1 MSCSSIDLKEY
12 FFGEASSEDRRRV
25 EDHLESCAGCSEEL
39 SRLQLTQATL
49 SALRDEELPHRIAFV
64 SDKVFEPR
72 WYQRLWN
79 SGARLGFVAAAMLA
93 CAILVHAF
101 VRPAPAPVLAKADSA
116 QIGLRVQ
123 QEVAARVNDAV
134 QQAVTKAVAEVQQRD
149 DKRYTEFLQAADQ
162 KFAQQ
167 ERKLEAAY
175 RDNSISEKYV
185 ASIYRETSGLRA
197 Q

>member
-25 EDHLESCAGCSEEL
+25 EHHLESCNACSEEL

-49 SALRDEELPHRIAFV
+49 ASLRDEELPHRIAFV

-72 WYQRLWN
+72 WYQRWWN
-79 SGARLGFVAAAMLA
+79 SSARLAFAGAAMLA

-101 VRPAPAPVLAKADSA
+101 ARPAQAPVMAKVDSA
-116 QIGLRVQ
+116 QIEARVQ
-123 QEVAARVNDAV
+123 QEVDARVKDAV
-134 QQAVTKAVAEVQQRD
+134 NQAVTKAVADVQQRD
-149 DKRYTEFLQAADQ
+149 DKRYTEFLQAADRR
-162 KFAQQ
+162 FAQQ
-167 ERKLEAAY
+167 EQKLEAAY
-175 RDNSISEKYV
+175 QDNSISQRYV
-185 ASIYRETSGLRA
+185 ASMYRETSGLRA